1 MDRRHGVSTMAA
13 VVVLA
18 LALVL
23 VVAPTDG
30 RHTAGAAHGRTSVP
44 HARAPRRRR
53 LDPTQRVLAYAPFIV
68 RGGDRRRDVA
78 LTFDDGPGPYTG
90 QLLAVLA
97 RLHVHATFFAVG
109 AMERYFA
116 AQTAAEQRAHD
127 VVGDHTQTH
136 ALLVRLP
143 PAQQATQ
150 IAQAAAAVSAAG
162 AAPPRLFRPPY
173 GLFDAA
179 TLQALRARRMLMVLW
194 TVDTEDYLRPGVATI
209 VRLALAGARPGAI
222 LLMHDGGGDRS
233 QTIAAVPQIVAALR
247 ARHFRLVTI
256 PRLLADDPPPRL
268 QRLPP
273 TLRRLV
279 GAPYGRA
286 AAPAR

>member
-1 MDRRHGVSTMAA
+1 
-13 VVVLA
+13 
-18 LALVL
+18 
-23 VVAPTDG
+23 
-30 RHTAGAAHGRTSVP
+30 
-44 HARAPRRRR
+44 
-53 LDPTQRVLAYAPFIV
+53 
-68 RGGDRRRDVA
+68 
-78 LTFDDGPGPYTG
+78 
-90 QLLAVLA
+90 
-97 RLHVHATFFAVG
+97 
-109 AMERYFA
+109 
-116 AQTAAEQRAHD
+116 
-127 VVGDHTQTH
+127 
-136 ALLVRLP
+136 
-143 PAQQATQ
+143 
-150 IAQAAAAVSAAG
+150 
-162 AAPPRLFRPPY
+162 
-173 GLFDAA
+173 
-179 TLQALRARRMLMVLW
+179 
-194 TVDTEDYLRPGVATI
+194 VATI